1 MVYKVVAGLDQNAH
15 DAYKSDQMLSEKEK
29 NALNV
34 TNEHKNHYKN
44 RIILNW
50 ETYGASEVI

>member
-1 MVYKVVAGLDQNAH
+1 MVYKVVAGLDQNAYY
-15 DAYKSDQMLSEKEK
+15 AYKSDQCLSEKEK
-29 NALNV
+29 KALNV

-50 ETYGASEVI
+50 ETYDASEVI